1 MDVMERRI
9 QVSFNACQKCFIWC
23 MPNPPYFFGVKI
35 ICFEYLLL
43 RPLMNLVI
51 ICSVLIMNSFGGFG
65 ITVAT
70 CVNLDMTQ
78 VLMMLTFAVMD
89 GFSELH
95 WYASWRALSRVLSQF
110 I

>member
-1 MDVMERRI
+1 MFEP
-9 QVSFNACQKCFIWC
+9 KFIRSYGSSYPGQFQWWI
-23 MPNPPYFFGVKI
+23 P
-35 ICFEYLLL
+35 LLWQ
-43 RPLMNLVI
+43 LMNLVI

-65 ITVAT
+65 ITVAMW
-70 CVNLDMTQ
+70 VNLDMTQ

-95 WYASWRALSRVLSQF
+95 WYASCRALSRVLSQF